1 MLGGDKGRYAEAGTM
16 GRPERHRFIATD
28 GLSEK
33 ESSRDDE
40 GEQTSEYSREEMIGS
55 LQRRGL
61 MRDLLR
67 DDRRGLGDEVK
78 DVGTG

>member
-1 MLGGDKGRYAEAGTM
+1 LESHVDCALNVFTM
-16 GRPERHRFIATD
+16 YPVGIWAPVPSV
-28 GLSEK
+28 SEK
-33 ESSRDDE
+33 ESGRDDE
-40 GEQTSEYSREEMIGS
+40 GKQTSEYSREEMIGS

-67 DDRRGLGDEVK
+67 DGGRDLGDEVK